1 MSEDREHTISKV
13 TVYGALANLG
23 LSALKMIAGL
33 VGKSSAMVADAVHS
47 LSDMVSDLVILV
59 MVKLSAKERDKSHDY
74 GHGKYETLATLF
86 VSLLLVVVGARILAE
101 SFGRIRAVMAGTEIE
116 TPKLIA
122 LWAALVSIL
131 VKEGLYQ
138 WTARVG
144 RRVNSQAMVANAWH
158 HRSDALSSVGA
169 ALGISGAIFIGGKWA
184 ILDPIVGC
192 VISIVILV
200 VAVKMVV
207 PALGELAEASLPDE
221 VEDRILQ
228 IIESV
233 PGVGNAHELK
243 TRKTGPDIV
252 VDAHIVVDPEM
263 TVLAAHGIT
272 ELVENALRDEFG
284 KGTQVSIHVEPD
296 IDSD

>member
-47 LSDMVSDLVILV
+47 LSDLVSDLVILV

-101 SFGRIRAVMAGTEIE
+101 SFGRIRAVMTGTEIE

-122 LWAALVSIL
+122 LWAALISIL

-184 ILDPIVGC
+184 ILDPIVGFA
-192 VISIVILV
+192 ISIVILV

-221 VEDRILQ
+221 VEGRILQ

>member
-47 LSDMVSDLVILV
+47 LSDLVSDLVILV

-101 SFGRIRAVMAGTEIE
+101 SFGRIRAVMAGTEIG